1 MSQHLKIKTDRIA
14 LGTVQFGLNY
24 GITGAGK
31 VHLKEIHK
39 ILNYAREN
47 RINTLDT
54 AINYGDS
61 ERLLGEVGICE
72 LNTVT
77 KLPMIP
83 GKCRNLEEWVIESL
97 HGSLGRLKI
106 PKLYG
111 LLLHHPQDLLGVLG
125 QQLYSSL
132 QSCKDRGE
140 VQKIGISIY
149 DPSDLDII
157 LKKYHIDLIQA
168 PFNVIDRRLE
178 TTRNSVGSFWLDDL
192 HESGIEIHVRS
203 IFLQGLLL
211 MEKNQRPVKFNR
223 WNKLWESWHT
233 WLKENQISA
242 IQACLNFVLSYT
254 QIDRIVLGVESL
266 AQLIEIIETIDSG
279 NLIVPTSLIC
289 NDSDLI
295 NPSSWNAL

>member
-1 MSQHLKIKTDRIA
+1 VSQNLKIITDRIA

-24 GITGAGK
+24 GITGGEK
-31 VHLKEIHK
+31 VHLDEIQK
-39 ILNYAREN
+39 ILNYARQN
-47 RINTLDT
+47 KINTLDT

-61 ERLLGEVGICE
+61 ERLLGEVGICD
-72 LNTVT
+72 LKTVT
-77 KLPMIP
+77 KLPKIP
-83 GKCRNLEEWVIESL
+83 ETCENLEEWVIESV

-111 LLLHHPQDLLGVLG
+111 LLLHHPQDLLGTLG
-125 QQLYSSL
+125 QELYSSL

-157 LKKYHIDLIQA
+157 LNKYHIDLIQA

-242 IQACLNFVLSYT
+242 IQACLNFVLSCS
-254 QIDRIVLGVESL
+254 QIDRIVMGVENL
-266 AQLIEIIETIDSG
+266 AQLKEIIETIDSG
-279 NLIVPTSLIC
+279 NPIVPTSLIC
-289 NDSDLI
+289 NDTDLI